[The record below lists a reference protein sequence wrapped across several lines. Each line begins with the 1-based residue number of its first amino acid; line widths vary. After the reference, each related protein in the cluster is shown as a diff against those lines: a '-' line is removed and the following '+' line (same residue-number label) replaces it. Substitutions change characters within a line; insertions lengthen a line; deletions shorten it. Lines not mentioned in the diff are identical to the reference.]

1 MQQTSF
7 FIKFLLLFLIIGGS
21 ITLSAN
27 TMVNGYGVGVNGVKA
42 TFEIKQSK
50 DLKAIP
56 FSIDFQRTLLLKK
69 DVILNPNDTKD
80 PLEALNPKVVI
91 DDVVVFLDADMKME
105 GMMVYNSATSSPIG
119 QASFLP
125 NHSPG

>member
-7 FIKFLLLFLIIGGS
+7 FIKFLSLFLIIGVS

-42 TFEIKQSK
+42 TFEINKKK
-50 DLKAIP
+50 DLKATP
-56 FSIDFQRTLLLKK
+56 FSIDFQRTLPLKK
-69 DVILNPNDTKD
+69 DVILNHTKD
-80 PLEALNPKVVI
+80 PLETLNPKVVI
-91 DDVVVFLDADMKME
+91 DDVVVFLDADMRIE
-105 GMMVYNSATSSPIG
+105 GMMVYNSTTSSPIG
-119 QASFLP
+119 QASYLP